1 MLELVASQTWSSNGL
16 APPAADGSKG
26 PGSVDRCSTEHEP
39 AVYKA
44 VGVWYRSHKEK
55 TGFDSQIFFIRII
68 LFSDYFIKFKG
79 LKMKWNEMNEILS
92 VP

>member
-1 MLELVASQTWSSNGL
+1 M
-16 APPAADGSKG
+16 
-26 PGSVDRCSTEHEP
+26 
-39 AVYKA
+39 YKA
-44 VGVWYRSHKEK
+44 VGVWYRSQKEK
-55 TGFDSQIFFIRII
+55 TGFDSQMFFIRII